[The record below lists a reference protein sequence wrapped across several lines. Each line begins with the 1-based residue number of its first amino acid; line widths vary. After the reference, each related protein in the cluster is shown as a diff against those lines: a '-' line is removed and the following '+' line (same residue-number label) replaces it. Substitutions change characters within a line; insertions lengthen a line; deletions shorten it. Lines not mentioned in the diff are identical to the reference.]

1 MINPVYLRTFVHLA
15 QTRHFTHTAQ
25 QLHMTQPG
33 VSQHIQKLEAQ
44 LGTALLDRQGK
55 SFELTQ
61 AGELLCEYA
70 SQQADAESELLSAI
84 AQDDEQSGECRLA
97 CSGSMAMLL
106 YPQLLSLQA
115 RYPGL
120 KMSVEAAP
128 NAAIAERVRNRESD
142 IGLITQPVHD
152 PEMLQE
158 KVGADRLCLVLPAD
172 VAADWDSL
180 MALGFINHPDGHH
193 YAIQVLEANFAED
206 FKGMQSVPQSG
217 YINQLSQILLPVSR
231 GLGFTVI
238 PKSSLDVCPFGDM
251 IRTARLATATDES
264 VYLITRKHRNLPLRY
279 QPIRALIR
287 EQLRTV
293 PAEDDASG

>member
-1 MINPVYLRTFVHLA
+1 MRCSSP
-15 QTRHFTHTAQ
+15 
-25 QLHMTQPG
+25 
-33 VSQHIQKLEAQ
+33 IQKLEAQ
-44 LGTALLDRQGK
+44 LGAALLDRQGK

-61 AGELLCEYA
+61 AGELLCQYA
-70 SQQADAESELLSAI
+70 GQQADAESELLSAI
-84 AQDDEQSGECRLA
+84 ALDDEQAGECRLA

-128 NAAIAERVRNRESD
+128 NAAIVERIRGRASD
-142 IGLITQPVHD
+142 IGLITQPVND

-158 KVGADRLCLVLPAD
+158 KIGADRLCLALPAD
-172 VAADWDSL
+172 AAADWDSL

-193 YAIQVLEANFAED
+193 YAIQVLEANFAGD

-217 YINQLSQILLPVSR
+217 YINQLNQILLPVSR

-238 PKSSLDVCPFGDM
+238 PRSSLDVCPFGSM
-251 IRTARLATATDES
+251 IRTASLTTAIDES
-264 VYLITRKHRNLPLRY
+264 VYLITRKHRNLPRRY
-279 QPIRALIR
+279 QQIRSLIS
-287 EQLRTV
+287 EQLRGI
-293 PAEDDASG
+293 PADECRIRLKTAGGKCDGMFGGNSFTPG